1 MLDPTVMEKSQRF
14 NKKHNRTTLATE
26 AVVWRFRT
34 ELYGNFIV
42 SYRHSLQKNRLSMP
56 PRTAICRS
64 LPITVEKD
72 PDAPIGAAPR
82 GRFCPRAETRSPFDP
97 VVRRIS
103 DLHAIH

>member
-14 NKKHNRTTLATE
+14 NKKHNPPTLAKE

-42 SYRHSLQKNRLSMP
+42 SYRHFLQKNRLSMP

-64 LPITVEKD
+64 LPITVVKERD
-72 PDAPIGAAPR
+72 LPISR
-82 GRFCPRAETRSPFDP
+82 RSTRTI
-97 VVRRIS
+97 VT
-103 DLHAIH
+103 